1 MMKRRQFF
9 RNSSLAALGSL
20 FMSQANGQGKNSQL
34 IFPGSKGKAK
44 NIIVMVS
51 DGMSTGTLNMAD
63 MLLQRKL
70 GKGSNWLN
78 LYREN
83 KVSRGLMDMASANSI
98 TTDSAA
104 ASSAWGGGKRVNNGS
119 LNIGPNGEEN
129 MPIWQKFK
137 AAGKMTG
144 CVTTVP
150 ITHATPSGFCVNS
163 ISRNAQ
169 PEIAVNYM
177 SLKFD
182 VMMGGGHEFF
192 SSDTRE
198 DKRDLYAEYRA
209 NGFQV
214 ANNRAEMLALNNDKP
229 ILGVFYKD
237 GLPYSVDRESSKE
250 ATDQIPSLAEM
261 TMVAI
266 NKMKKA
272 KNGFAL
278 QVEGGKIDWAA
289 HSNCAAGLVYDQ
301 IAFDE
306 AVKTVIDFAEADGNT
321 LVIITTDHGNAN
333 PGLIAGNNVN
343 TNFDSLHTYKH
354 SNDWLLKGFTPE
366 STLSQIKERV
376 NFATNVSMTDEE
388 AKTLQNYYLKLTK
401 GEDGIY
407 NYANLPFSTLA
418 EIQKSRTSVSWISMD
433 HSADYVEL
441 AMFGP
446 GSDKMKPFMKNTELH
461 NFMLEAAEVEG

>member
-20 FMSQANGQGKNSQL
+20 FLSQANGQGENSKL

-63 MLLQRKL
+63 MLLQRKM

-83 KVSRGLMDMASANSI
+83 KVSRGLMDMASANSL

-104 ASSAWGGGKRVNNGS
+104 ASSSWGGGKRVNNGS

-129 MPIWQKFK
+129 RPIWQKFK

-163 ISRNAQ
+163 KSRNAQ

-182 VMMGGGHEFF
+182 VMMGGGHEYF
-192 SSDTRE
+192 SKDTRE

-214 ANNRAEMLALNNDKP
+214 ANNRTEMLALNNDKP

-237 GLPYSVDRESSKE
+237 GLPYTVDRDNSKE
-250 ATDQIPSLAEM
+250 VAEQIPSLAEM
-261 TMVAI
+261 TTVAI
-266 NKMKKA
+266 NKMKTA
-272 KNGFAL
+272 KNGFVL

-289 HSNCAAGLVYDQ
+289 HANCAAGLIYDQ

-333 PGLIAGNNVN
+333 PGLVAGNNVN
-343 TNFDSLHTYKH
+343 ANFDSLQTYKH
-354 SNDWLLKGFTPE
+354 SNDWILRGFTPE
-366 STLSQIKERV
+366 STLTQIKERV
-376 NFATNVSMTDEE
+376 NYATNVILTDEE
-388 AKTLQNYYLKLTK
+388 AKNLQNYYLKLTK

-407 NYANLPFSTLA
+407 NYANLPFRTLA

-433 HSADYVEL
+433 HSSDYVEL

-446 GSDKMKPFMKNTELH
+446 GSDKMKPFMKNTDLH
-461 NFMLEAAEVEG
+461 YFMLEAAEVED

>member
-1 MMKRRQFF
+1 MKRRQFF

-20 FMSQANGQGKNSQL
+20 FLSQANGQGENGKL

-63 MLLQRKL
+63 MLLQRKM
-70 GKGSNWLN
+70 GKGSNWIN

-104 ASSAWGGGKRVNNGS
+104 ASSSWGGGKRVNNGS

-129 MPIWQKFK
+129 MPILQKFK

-163 ISRNAQ
+163 KSRNAQ

-182 VMMGGGHEFF
+182 VMMGGGHEYF
-192 SSDTRE
+192 SRDTRE

-214 ANNRAEMLALNNDKP
+214 ANNRSEMMALNNEKP

-237 GLPYSVDRESSKE
+237 GLPYTIDRDNSKE
-250 ATDQIPSLAEM
+250 VADQIPSLAEM

-306 AVKTVIDFAEADGNT
+306 AIKTVIDFAEADGNT

-333 PGLIAGNNVN
+333 PGLVAGSNVN
-343 TNFDSLHTYKH
+343 ANFDSLHTYKH
-354 SNDWLLKGFTPE
+354 SNDWILSGFTPE
-366 STLSQIKERV
+366 STLAQIKERV
-376 NFATNVSMTDEE
+376 NFASKIIMTDEE

-401 GEDGIY
+401 GENGVY

-461 NFMLEAAEVEG
+461 NLMLEAAEVED

>member
-1 MMKRRQFF
+1 MKRRQFF

-20 FMSQANGQGKNSQL
+20 FLSQANGQGDHSKL
-34 IFPGSKGKAK
+34 LFPGSKRKAK
-44 NIIVMVS
+44 NIIMMVS

-63 MLLQRKL
+63 MLLQRKM
-70 GKGSNWLN
+70 GKSSNWLN

-83 KVSRGLMDMASANSI
+83 KVSRGLMDMASANSL

-104 ASSAWGGGKRVNNGS
+104 ASSSWGGGKRVNNGS

-163 ISRNAQ
+163 KSRNAQ

-182 VMMGGGHEFF
+182 VMMGGGHEYF
-192 SSDTRE
+192 SKDTRE

-214 ANNRAEMLALNNDKP
+214 ANNRTEMLALNTDKP

-237 GLPYSVDRESSKE
+237 GLPYSVDRENSKE
-250 ATDQIPSLAEM
+250 VSDQIPSLAEM
-261 TMVAI
+261 TKVAI
-266 NKMKKA
+266 NKMKHA
-272 KNGFAL
+272 KNGFVL

-289 HSNCAAGLVYDQ
+289 HANCAAGLIYDQ

-306 AVKTVIDFAEADGNT
+306 AVKTAIDFAEADGNT

-333 PGLIAGNNVN
+333 PGLVAGSNVN
-343 TNFDSLHTYKH
+343 ANFDTLHTYKH
-354 SNDWLLKGFTPE
+354 SNDWILRGFTPE
-366 STLSQIKERV
+366 STLAQIKERV
-376 NFATNVSMTDEE
+376 NFASNITLTDEE

-407 NYANLPFSTLA
+407 NYANLPFRTLA
-418 EIQKSRTSVSWISMD
+418 EMQKSRTSVSWISMD
-433 HSADYVEL
+433 HSSDYVEL

-461 NFMLEAAEVEG
+461 YFMLEAAEVEG

>member
-1 MMKRRQFF
+1 MKRRQFF

-20 FMSQANGQGKNSQL
+20 FLNQTNGHASNDKL
-34 IFPGSKGKAK
+34 LFPGAKGKVK
-44 NIIVMVS
+44 NIIMMVS

-63 MLLQRKL
+63 IFLRQKN
-70 GKGSNWLN
+70 GVGSNWLN

-98 TTDSAA
+98 ITDSAA
-104 ASSAWGGGKRVNNGS
+104 ASSSWGGGKRVNNGA

-137 AAGKMTG
+137 AAGKMAG

-163 ISRNAQ
+163 KSRNAQ
-169 PEIAVNYM
+169 PEIALKYM
-177 SLKFD
+177 QLKFD
-182 VMMGGGHEFF
+182 VMMGGGHEYF
-192 SSDTRE
+192 SKDTRE

-214 ANNRAEMLALNNDKP
+214 ANNRTEMLALNTDKP

-237 GLPYSVDRESSKE
+237 GLPYTVDRNNSKE
-250 ATDQIPSLAEM
+250 VSDQIPTLAEM
-261 TMVAI
+261 TKVAI
-266 NKMKKA
+266 NKMKTA
-272 KNGFAL
+272 KNGFVL

-289 HSNCAAGLVYDQ
+289 HANCAAGLVYDQ
-301 IAFDE
+301 VAFDE

-333 PGLIAGNNVN
+333 PGLIYGGNANK
-343 TNFDSLHTYKH
+343 NFDSLQHYKH
-354 SNDWLLKGFTPE
+354 SNDWILRGFTPE
-366 STLSQIKERV
+366 STLDQIKERV
-376 NFATNVSMTDEE
+376 NFATNISLTDEE

-407 NYANLPFSTLA
+407 NYANLPFRTLA
-418 EIQKSRTSVSWISMD
+418 EMQKSRTSVSWISMD
-433 HSADYVEL
+433 HSSDYVEL

-461 NFMLEAAEVEG
+461 YFMLEAAEVEG

>member
-1 MMKRRQFF
+1 
-9 RNSSLAALGSL
+9 
-20 FMSQANGQGKNSQL
+20 
-34 IFPGSKGKAK
+34 
-44 NIIVMVS
+44 
-51 DGMSTGTLNMAD
+51 
-63 MLLQRKL
+63 MLLQRKM

-83 KVSRGLMDMASANSI
+83 KVSRGLMDMASANSL

-104 ASSAWGGGKRVNNGS
+104 ASSSWGGGKRVNNGS

-129 MPIWQKFK
+129 RPIWQKFK

-163 ISRNAQ
+163 KSRNAQ

-192 SSDTRE
+192 SKDTRE

-214 ANNRAEMLALNNDKP
+214 ANNRTEMLALNNDKP

-237 GLPYSVDRESSKE
+237 GLPYTVDRDNSKE
-250 ATDQIPSLAEM
+250 VAEQIPSLAEM
-261 TMVAI
+261 TKVAI
-266 NKMKKA
+266 NKMKTA
-272 KNGFAL
+272 KNGFVL

-289 HSNCAAGLVYDQ
+289 HANCAAGLIYDQ

-333 PGLIAGNNVN
+333 PGLVAGNNVN
-343 TNFDSLHTYKH
+343 ANFDSLQTYKH
-354 SNDWLLKGFTPE
+354 SNDWILRGFTPE
-366 STLSQIKERV
+366 STLAQIKERV
-376 NFATNVSMTDEE
+376 NFASNISLTDEE

-407 NYANLPFSTLA
+407 NYANLPFRTLA

-433 HSADYVEL
+433 HSSDYVEL

-461 NFMLEAAEVEG
+461 YFMLEAAEVED

>member
-9 RNSSLAALGSL
+9 RNSSLAALGGL
-20 FMSQANGQGKNSQL
+20 FLSRAYGQGKNDKL
-34 IFPGSKGKAK
+34 IFHGSKGKAK
-44 NIIVMVS
+44 NIIMMVS

-63 MLLQRKL
+63 MLLQRKM

-83 KVSRGLMDMASANSI
+83 KVSRGLMDMASANSLV
-98 TTDSAA
+98 TDSAA
-104 ASSAWGGGKRVNNGS
+104 ASSSWGGGKRVNNGS
-119 LNIGPNGEEN
+119 LNISPNGEEN
-129 MPIWQKFK
+129 LPIWQKFK

-163 ISRNAQ
+163 KSRNAQ
-169 PEIAVNYM
+169 PEIALKYM
-177 SLKFD
+177 QLKFD

-192 SSDTRE
+192 SGETRE

-214 ANNRAEMLALNNDKP
+214 ANNRTEMLALNTEKP

-237 GLPYSVDRESSKE
+237 GLPYAIDRDNSKE
-250 ATDQIPSLAEM
+250 VSDQIPSLAEM
-261 TMVAI
+261 TKVAI
-266 NKMKKA
+266 DKMKDA
-272 KNGFAL
+272 KNGFVL

-289 HSNCAAGLVYDQ
+289 HANCAAGLIYDQ

-306 AVKTVIDFAEADGNT
+306 AIKIAIDFAEADGNT

-333 PGLIAGNNVN
+333 PGLVAGSNVN
-343 TNFDSLHTYKH
+343 THFDSLHAYKH
-354 SNDWLLKGFTPE
+354 SNDWILKGFTPE
-366 STLSQIKERV
+366 STLAQIKERV
-376 NFATNVSMTDEE
+376 NFASNISLTDEE

-401 GEDGIY
+401 GEDGLY
-407 NYANLPFSTLA
+407 NYANLPFRSLA

-433 HSADYVEL
+433 HSSDYVEI

-446 GSDKMKPFMKNTELH
+446 GSDKMKPFMKNTDLH
-461 NFMLEAAEVEG
+461 YFMLNAAEVPG